1 MQAIDGDDYAKLYQS
16 VLCDLPIGEYFRR
29 FLEEEAEAAKAD
41 AEMNIGYLAE
51 IMKDYTLE

>member
-1 MQAIDGDDYAKLYQS
+1 
-16 VLCDLPIGEYFRR
+16 VFDLPIGEYFRR